1 MRCLSALERR
11 EKMGKQLA
19 NNDDLFAAV
28 KSVSQEG
35 IHEVSEEFKLQNQ
48 KIERVLGDEKKE
60 KELVD
65 ISLLSDSPREWNFFP
80 PLPAVKMIQ
89 LKLSIFEN
97 GIWTPVI
104 VWEKQTGDGYYILS
118 GHNRVHALREIMTEN
133 ARQTWKH
140 DYSKVPCIIYKK
152 DEIDEAKAQELIIDT
167 NYIQR
172 ELTPKTR
179 VEVIARRTKYMRY
192 QKNGNG
198 ETIDQLIN
206 TLGLKK
212 TAVYEDISISLLN
225 PGLSELYFD
234 GKITR
239 KAVLRFTQ
247 FSPDIQAWI
256 FENFKD
262 VLTTDRILN
271 LNKFVRTKEQIKE
284 ALTEE
289 KTTEGNTKTSITV
302 PKSKVKKVRLI
313 ASAYLSDPAF
323 KKMCDEYFS

>member
-1 MRCLSALERR
+1 
-11 EKMGKQLA
+11 MGKQLT

-28 KSVSQEG
+28 KTVSQEG
-35 IHEVSEEFKLQNQ
+35 IHEVSEELIHQNE
-48 KIERVLGDEKKE
+48 KIERIVGEEKRE
-60 KELVD
+60 KEFVD
-65 ISLLSDSPREWNFFP
+65 VSLLFDSPREWNFFP

-104 VWEKQTGDGYYILS
+104 VWEKQSGEGYFILS

-133 ARQTWKH
+133 PRSTWKH

-179 VEVIARRTKYMRY
+179 VEVIAKRTKYMRY

-198 ETIDQLIN
+198 ETIDQLIK

-247 FSPDIQAWI
+247 YPADIQEWI

-262 VLTTDRILN
+262 FLKTDRILN
-271 LNKFVRTKEQIKE
+271 LNKFVRTKDQIQE

-289 KTTEGNTKTSITV
+289 KTGEETTKTSMTV
-302 PKSKVKKVRLI
+302 PKSKVKKVRYI
-313 ASAYLSDPAF
+313 ANAYLSDPAF
-323 KKMCDEYFS
+323 AKMCDDYFA